1 MNQPLRYKGYSFYQS
16 SFDQRANTEVTVLN
30 VVQNKGRL
38 FPYIATLIIFIGI
51 VLHLIIHLQLRQKDN
66 HA

>member
-51 VLHLIIHLQLRQKDN
+51 VLHLIIHLQLRQKDK